1 MLHLQIIKGLRL
13 VDQLVTSTAL
23 PAVKT
28 SVSRAGLLADPQL
41 SLLEGN
47 IVVVQLA
54 TVLRTVRAVAVALP
68 QLALMLQLL
77 LCFQPLG
84 FCNLEEGL
92 LVGKPRAPA

>member
-1 MLHLQIIKGLRL
+1 M
-13 VDQLVTSTAL
+13 LVTSTAL

-28 SVSRAGLLADPQL
+28 SASRAGLLADPQL

-77 LCFQPLG
+77 LCFQHSAFVALRKASSLG
-84 FCNLEEGL
+84 SHVRRHSTRPSG
-92 LVGKPRAPA
+92 

>member
-1 MLHLQIIKGLRL
+1 M
-13 VDQLVTSTAL
+13 LVTSTAL

-28 SVSRAGLLADPQL
+28 SASRAGLLADPQL

-84 FCNLEEGL
+84 FCSLEEGL